1 MRLLDGHR
9 LNTAPCGIRMTTRET
24 DSTLINDNYQ
34 IKFQQYDQIKVE
46 DVGSS
51 SETESESESEAIVP
65 SGMLPFHP
73 LCDPFVCYPLR
84 FW

>member
-1 MRLLDGHR
+1 
-9 LNTAPCGIRMTTRET
+9 MTTGET
-24 DSTLINDNYQ
+24 DLTLINDNYQ

-65 SGMLPFHP
+65 SGMLPFRP
-73 LCDPFVCYPLR
+73 M
-84 FW
+84 